1 MTLQRI
7 GVWSA
12 ARILGALYA
21 GIGLVFGA
29 VASVVGLASVLL
41 GSSTQD
47 GVGGLSGVLFGVGA
61 ILMLPI
67 LYGLL
72 GLAGGA
78 LTAALYNL
86 FAGLMGGVELE
97 FEPRSNA

>member
-1 MTLQRI
+1 
-7 GVWSA
+7 
-12 ARILGALYA
+12 
-21 GIGLVFGA
+21 
-29 VASVVGLASVLL
+29 
-41 GSSTQD
+41 
-47 GVGGLSGVLFGVGA
+47 
-61 ILMLPI
+61 MLPI